1 MDVVERKGVDMKK
14 TFSKIVCSLSVGLMG
29 GTVFLPAVQAF
40 ADNEAMV
47 INSLSEYT
55 KDAVD
60 AYNKTLSL
68 YETAKKTGKL
78 EDVRKA
84 YEAFIEITPT
94 LGVKNYSA
102 YESGKE
108 MDKIYFQVRE
118 LLYEVLPKEKRNEE
132 ILNFATKWQ
141 QAIMKT
147 LDSLHKN
154 HFYHLVS
161 QNNIEEIQG
170 DLEDLWHELY
180 RYLAGIRDQD
190 GNLIP
195 LPTYEEM
202 EKYIDEYIDKIGLG
216 EPDPPPTTEK
226 QLEEELNRT
235 YPQLDGSDLVG
246 ENITY
251 EKIGGDWYQVIETIV
266 DGKVIKTEK
275 RKLSLEESFFL
286 RVQEDP
292 SYTLD
297 LASDNISYV
306 TEQEWNHYTSDQNPE
321 SKWTIHYTIN
331 KNEKSPYYYD
341 TGIRVDAS
349 KSVTFEQ
356 YKDVLM
362 VIADKAGGFLVEDKG
377 KILVVLEGKPLVIY
391 DSKPTYSKQEL
402 ESLFED
408 FETVD
413 IRIMETSIGKV
424 VSLEEKIVSRKI
436 NSILVDGKEITLQH
450 QPIVRNERAMF
461 PLEELVYALGG
472 TISGSNGV
480 YTATKNGNN
489 VVFQENENL
498 VHVNGKAFIL
508 TNKPVYQ
515 DQTLMVEANELATA
529 FGYSMI
535 WDEENSTISF
545 EKR

>member
-362 VIADKAGGFLVEDKG
+362 VFADKAGGFLVEDKG